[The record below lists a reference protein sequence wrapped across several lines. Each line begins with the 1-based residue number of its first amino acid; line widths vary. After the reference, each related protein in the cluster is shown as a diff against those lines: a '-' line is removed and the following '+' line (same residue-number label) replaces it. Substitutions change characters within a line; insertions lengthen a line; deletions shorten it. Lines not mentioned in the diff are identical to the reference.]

1 MGELAQGLPTSTQ
14 NPSKFWAPMHTA
26 VTRLHHEPN
35 PHSVHRG
42 VRGAL
47 SARTGTP
54 GMMACSSLRVGA
66 CSPSLRGSKHH
77 IAHVKYG
84 QFLSTLS

>member
-42 VRGAL
+42 GVGC
-47 SARTGTP
+47 SQRTDGDS
-54 GMMACSSLRVGA
+54 GDDGVL
-66 CSPSLRGSKHH
+66 
-77 IAHVKYG
+77 
-84 QFLSTLS
+84 